1 MTSDGYNPALHRFAL
16 LTAAATFPLI
26 FMGGLV
32 TSHQAGLSVP
42 DWPNSYGYNM
52 FLFPPR
58 LWIGGILY
66 EHTHRLMGTVVG
78 MLSIALA
85 IVAWKTVQR
94 RWVRW
99 LATSAL
105 AAVIFQRVLGGL
117 RLVLVKLDLAIV
129 HAFGAH

>member
-1 MTSDGYNPALHRFAL
+1 MTQHSVPSTQHSPWLRRIAL
-16 LTAAATFPLI
+16 LTAIATFPLI

-66 EHTHRLMGTVVG
+66 EHTHRLMATVVG
-78 MLSIALA
+78 FLSIILT
-85 IVAWKTVQR
+85 IVAWKTEPR
-94 RWVRW
+94 LWVRW
-99 LATSAL
+99 LAT
-105 AAVIFQRVLGGL
+105 
-117 RLVLVKLDLAIV
+117 
-129 HAFGAH
+129 